1 MDRETICRTAL
12 ALFHEKGYD
21 AVKVQDI
28 CDACSITKPTF
39 YHYVSSKE
47 ELIIHFYDDVTLRLT
62 ENLSS
67 IIDADNHWEQF
78 LICFETLLEESVQM
92 GPDLSSQMFI
102 VNLKEDRHSFDRR
115 TYLTNIM
122 VTIIRKG
129 QRSGQIQNPAD
140 PEALYEAAAY
150 LFTGYEV
157 MWCIRNGKMEWKK
170 RMRRSLEAIFQVAPD
185 LCMQES

>member
-102 VNLKEDRHSFDRR
+102 VNL
-115 TYLTNIM
+115 
-122 VTIIRKG
+122 
-129 QRSGQIQNPAD
+129 
-140 PEALYEAAAY
+140 
-150 LFTGYEV
+150 
-157 MWCIRNGKMEWKK
+157 
-170 RMRRSLEAIFQVAPD
+170 
-185 LCMQES
+185 

>member
-1 MDRETICRTAL
+1 
-12 ALFHEKGYD
+12 
-21 AVKVQDI
+21 
-28 CDACSITKPTF
+28 
-39 YHYVSSKE
+39 
-47 ELIIHFYDDVTLRLT
+47 
-62 ENLSS
+62 
-67 IIDADNHWEQF
+67 
-78 LICFETLLEESVQM
+78 M

-129 QRSGQIQNPAD
+129 QRSGQIRNPAD